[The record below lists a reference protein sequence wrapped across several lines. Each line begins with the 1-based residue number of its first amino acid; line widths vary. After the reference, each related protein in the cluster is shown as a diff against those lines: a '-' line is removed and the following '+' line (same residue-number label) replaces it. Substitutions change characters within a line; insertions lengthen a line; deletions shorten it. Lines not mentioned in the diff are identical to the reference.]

1 MSEKT
6 EAKTKTKKTEPKKSS
21 SDTKLF
27 NKYSFNDVKVD
38 DFTLENYINLRPV
51 IVPESC
57 GRHEHKR
64 FWKSNISV
72 IERLVNRMLA
82 PGFIGSK
89 IKGRKSSYQTGKKSK
104 LIKNLNSA
112 FTLIHLNTGE
122 NPIQVLVDAILNCAP
137 REETTKIAM
146 GGISYAS
153 AVDIAPQRRVDLA
166 IKYLVQAIAGR
177 SHGNVRMFAE
187 NIAQELMLAAKNSQE
202 SRAVKRKDE
211 VERIAVSAR

>member
-1 MSEKT
+1 MS
-6 EAKTKTKKTEPKKSS
+6 KTKTEI
-21 SDTKLF
+21 KLF
-27 NKYSFNDVKVD
+27 NMFPFDDIKVD
-38 DFTLENYINLRPV
+38 DFTLENYINLKPI
-51 IVPESC
+51 IVPHSC

-64 FWKSNISV
+64 FWKSNISIV
-72 IERLVNRMLA
+72 ERFINRMLA
-82 PGFIGSK
+82 PGFIASK
-89 IKGRKSSYQTGKKSK
+89 IKGRKSSYHTGKKSK
-104 LIKNLNSA
+104 LIKSINNA
-112 FTLIHLNTGE
+112 FTLINLNTGE
-122 NPIQVLVDAILNCAP
+122 NPIQILVDAIVNCAP

-166 IKYLVQAIAGR
+166 IKFLVQAIAAR
-177 SHGNVRMFAE
+177 SHGNVRMFEE